1 MKKISIKINLN
12 NKIYKLVIDSCSTL
26 LEVLRDQL
34 LVKSL
39 HRGCEEGNCGSC
51 TVLLNDKPVYSCLTP
66 AAQADD
72 AHLITLEGLQ
82 KDGRIHPLLDSF
94 IKNHGI
100 QCGYC
105 TSGVILTA
113 YSLMKSPKRL
123 THQEIRKGIS
133 GNLCRCTGYVN
144 IVKSIDAAFEEK
156 TSANWW

>member
-1 MKKISIKINLN
+1 MKKSIQIELN
-12 NKIYKLVIDSCSTL
+12 NKVCKLEVDSFSTL

-39 HRGCEEGNCGSC
+39 HRGCEEGNCGCC
-51 TVLLNDKPVYSCLTP
+51 TVLMNGNPVYSCLTL
-66 AAQADD
+66 AVRADGT
-72 AHLITLEGLQ
+72 HLITLEGLQ
-82 KDGRIHPLLDSF
+82 KDGKIHPLLESF
-94 IKNHGI
+94 LKNHGI

-113 YSLMKSPKRL
+113 YALMKNPKRL
-123 THQEIRKGIS
+123 TQQEIRKGIS

-156 TSANWW
+156 NSENWW